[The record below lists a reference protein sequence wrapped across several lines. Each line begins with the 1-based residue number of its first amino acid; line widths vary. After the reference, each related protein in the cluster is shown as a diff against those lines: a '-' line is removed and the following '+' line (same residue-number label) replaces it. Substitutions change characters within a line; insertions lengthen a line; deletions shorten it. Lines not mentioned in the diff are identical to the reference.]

1 MRPGTWRDADWR
13 SPQAS
18 AGTPNNTRELARAG
32 KKKPQPRTV
41 GVLLLV
47 EAAGIEPASVTTF
60 NYLIELVASKR
71 PSSRMYQIFV
81 PRQAIMWRK
90 LADNDYM
97 HGCLGLEHQ

>member
-47 EAAGIEPASVTTF
+47 VQPPPRF
-60 NYLIELVASKR
+60 ELTLQT
-71 PSSRMYQIFV
+71 P
-81 PRQAIMWRK
+81 
-90 LADNDYM
+90 
-97 HGCLGLEHQ
+97 E